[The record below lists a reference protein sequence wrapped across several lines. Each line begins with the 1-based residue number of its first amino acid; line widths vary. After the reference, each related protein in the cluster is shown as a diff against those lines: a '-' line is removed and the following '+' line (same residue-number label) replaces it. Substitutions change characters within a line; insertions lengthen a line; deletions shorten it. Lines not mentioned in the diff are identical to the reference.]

1 MVDYLQRL
9 FDPVE
14 QLFAS
19 LGLGFPG
26 VGAIVVILV
35 VCLSI
40 PWIRI
45 FKRAGYS
52 PGLGLLM
59 FIPLL
64 NIFLFLVFAY
74 HEWPIERELHTPDPS
89 RWR

>member
-1 MVDYLQRL
+1 MIDFLQSL
-9 FDPVE
+9 FGPLE
-14 QLFAS
+14 QWFAS
-19 LGLGFPG
+19 LGLGFPE
-26 VGAIVVILV
+26 VSTIVTVLA

-45 FKRAGYS
+45 FRRAGFS

-64 NIFLFLVFAY
+64 NIFVFLVFAY
-74 HEWPIERELHTPDPS
+74 HEWPIERDLRTPDPS
-89 RWR
+89 RWH

>member
-1 MVDYLQRL
+1 MVDYLQSL
-9 FDPVE
+9 FGPVE
-14 QLFAS
+14 LWLTS
-19 LGLGFPG
+19 MGLPFPG
-26 VGAIVVILV
+26 VGTIVVILV

-74 HEWPIERELHTPDPS
+74 HEWPIEREYRTPDPS
-89 RWR
+89 RWH